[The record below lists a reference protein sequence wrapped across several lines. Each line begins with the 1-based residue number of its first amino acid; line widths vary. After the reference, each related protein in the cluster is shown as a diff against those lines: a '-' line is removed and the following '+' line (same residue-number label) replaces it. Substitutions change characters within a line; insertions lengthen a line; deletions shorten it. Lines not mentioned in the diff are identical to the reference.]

1 MANYGQSSVGF
12 LLVGGY
18 DLKGYSTDISPI
30 EKMAGFE
37 QSDTLGDS
45 WQEFLPTG
53 VLSAY
58 FTQKGFFDDA
68 ATSINGIL
76 AEGTGTERVVCLS
89 LEGNTIGKKFAGFQ
103 GAYGSKLKRILS
115 RGGLHKV
122 DVAYTI
128 SGAQEDGVILQE
140 LEAKTADWDTDSES
154 VDNAASSSNG
164 GSGYLQVTAYSGFD
178 SVVVKIRHSAD
189 DSTYADLITFT
200 TVTAGP
206 TAERKTVSGTVNRHL
221 LVSGDVTGTGSVT
234 LMAGFYRAA

>member
-12 LLVGGY
+12 VLIGGY
-18 DLKGYSTDISPI
+18 NLLTYTTDLSPI
-30 EKMAGFE
+30 SKESLFE

-45 WQEFLPTG
+45 WVEFLPVG
-53 VLSAY
+53 VQKAY
-58 FTQKGFFDDA
+58 FTIKGFYDDA
-68 ATSINGIL
+68 ADTIAGIVATGTS
-76 AEGTGTERVVCLS
+76 TERVVCIS

-103 GAYGSKLKRILS
+103 GSYGAKLNRILS

-122 DVAYTI
+122 EVPQVV

-140 LEAKTADWDTDSES
+140 LEAKTTDWDTDSES
-154 VDNAASSSNG
+154 VDNSASSSNG
-164 GSGYLQVTAYSGFD
+164 GSGYLQVSAYSGFD

-234 LMAGFYRAA
+234 VMAGFYRAA